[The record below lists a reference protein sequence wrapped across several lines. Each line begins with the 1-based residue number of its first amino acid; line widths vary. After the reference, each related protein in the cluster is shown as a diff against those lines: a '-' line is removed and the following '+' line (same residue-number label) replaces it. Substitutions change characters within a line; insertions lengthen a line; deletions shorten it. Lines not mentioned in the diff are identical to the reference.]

1 MNKNKKKS
9 FQLRSKLRHLR
20 GEKILKFK
28 EKIAAVVQGKC
39 SEHVGLAKTC
49 AAQQDAWTNRPLQCG
64 NLRYK
69 WIMLIRW
76 AEWCTLAEMTHCE
89 ILFVPL
95 LLTPELPPSDTRSSP
110 PPPQFIYLMCLHS
123 LLTSSG
129 VFETKMKTGSLLA
142 GGCSIENTEI
152 CPAFSSGLLPAPTYS
167 SFPSSTIYIAF

>member
-1 MNKNKKKS
+1 M
-9 FQLRSKLRHLR
+9 
-20 GEKILKFK
+20 
-28 EKIAAVVQGKC
+28 AAVVQGNC

-49 AAQQDAWTNRPLQCG
+49 AAQQDAWTNRPLRCG

-95 LLTPELPPSDTRSSP
+95 LLAPELPPSDTRSSP

-142 GGCSIENTEI
+142 GGCSLKTLKS
-152 CPAFSSGLLPAPTYS
+152 AQLLPAVSSPLPPTP
-167 SFPSSTIYIAF
+167 PSCHPQFT